1 MIFFGKPLPTFPDHA
16 LTNFLFEHDL
26 FGKPLP
32 TFPDHAHARSAVSM
46 SLMYLSAL
54 AITSIMACG
63 RSCASIFDM
72 VSSLDVALPRISAV
86 VITCLTLQASLM
98 IAAAAAFSPAVATM
112 TTRSALL
119 TSSTR
124 SLVRPARSLS
134 QPFMENGSSCRG
146 APEKAVAVRKVAPCH
161 GACASSLTARSAG
174 GSSAITL
181 TARGLE
187 LGAAMRNLACAAEA
201 IRAD

>member
-32 TFPDHAHARSAVSM
+32 TFPDHAYARSAVSM
-46 SLMYLSAL
+46 SLMYSSAL

-72 VSSLDVALPRISAV
+72 VSSLEDAQPSISAV
-86 VITCLTLQASLM
+86 VMTWLWLQASLM

-119 TSSTR
+119 TSAIR

-134 QPFMENGSSCRG
+134 QPLTENFSPFRG
-146 APEKAVAVRKVAPCH
+146 APEKADAVR
-161 GACASSLTARSAG
+161 
-174 GSSAITL
+174 
-181 TARGLE
+181 
-187 LGAAMRNLACAAEA
+187 
-201 IRAD
+201 